1 MFFAFHIGIWVLLL
15 FLLYFVFHIIS
26 FITYFISISE
36 IKGQKLCSNI
46 RKNGRVRCILNPLT
60 SLLAGN
66 RDTCYFSLSLFFLL
80 TYFFY
85 WRIIALQ
92 NFAVFCQ
99 TSKWI
104 SYRYTYI
111 PCLLK
116 LSPSP
121 SPSHPSRLI
130 QSPCLSFLSHTASS
144 HWPSILH
151 MVR

>member
-1 MFFAFHIGIWVLLL
+1 MFFALRIGIWVLLL
-15 FLLYFVFHIIS
+15 FLLYFFFYIIS

-46 RKNGRVRCILNPLT
+46 RKNGRVRCILNTLT
-60 SLLAGN
+60 SLLPGN
-66 RDTCYFSLSLFFLL
+66 RDICYFSLFFLINL
-80 TYFFY
+80 FFY

-104 SYRYTYI
+104 SYRDTYI

-151 MVR
+151 MVI